1 MAHGTAR
8 IAVLVKGW
16 PRLSETFVA
25 QELVALEDAGL
36 GLDLWSLRHPTDRKR
51 HPLHDRLKAPVTY
64 LPEYLRDE
72 PARVLRGMLRAA
84 SRRGFWRALG
94 RFVRDYVRDRTRN
107 RIRRFGQACVLAAEM
122 PANID
127 GFYAHFL
134 HTPASVAR
142 YASMIRGI
150 PWSFSAHA
158 KDIWTSEEWDLR
170 EKLSPAT
177 DGAAF
182 GATCTAFGAD
192 HLRALSNGGTP
203 VHLIYHGLDFGRFP
217 DPPERAMRAPADPV
231 TLLSVGRMVEKKGF
245 DRLIDGLALLP
256 ATLDWRWIH
265 IGGGDL
271 GDPLQARAE
280 ALGISD
286 RIDWKGT
293 RAQPEVVAA
302 MQSADMFILPSRVAA
317 DGDRDGLPN
326 VLMEAALQRLPILST
341 PVSAIPEFITTGVHG
356 TLIDDTPQ
364 AIAEAIQSLAA
375 TPDKVAEMADAA
387 LNRLKTDFAMQPGID
402 RLARLLRNMADTQL

>member
-1 MAHGTAR
+1 MAQGKAR

-25 QELVALEDAGL
+25 QELVALEESGL
-36 GLDLWSLRHPTDRKR
+36 ELDLWSLRHPTDKQR
-51 HPLHDRLKAPVTY
+51 HPLHNKLQAPVNY

-72 PARVLRGMLRAA
+72 PVRVLRGVARVAV
-84 SRRGFWRALG
+84 RQGFWRALG
-94 RFVRDYVRDRTRN
+94 RFFQDYPRDRTRN
-107 RIRRFGQACVLAAEM
+107 RVRRFGQACVLAAEM
-122 PANID
+122 PDDIG

-142 YASMIRGI
+142 YAAVIRNL

-177 DGAAF
+177 HGAAF

-203 VHLIYHGLDFGRFP
+203 VHLIYHGLDFSRFP
-217 DPPERAMRAPADPV
+217 DPPKRAPRAPDAPM

-256 ATLDWRWIH
+256 ASLDWRWVH

-271 GDPLQARAE
+271 GPSLKARAE
-280 ALGISD
+280 AMGISN
-286 RIDWKGT
+286 RIDWQGT

-302 MQSADMFILPSRVAA
+302 MRSADLFILPSRVAA

-341 PVSAIPEFITTGVHG
+341 PVSAIPEFIKTGVHG

-364 AIAEAIQSLAA
+364 AIAEAIQTLAA
-375 TPDKVAEMADAA
+375 APENAAEMAEAA
-387 LNRLKTDFAMQPGID
+387 LKRLKTEFAMQPGID
-402 RLARLLRNMADTQL
+402 RLADLLREMADAKK